1 MTKIEI
7 LNLLNKEKTFLK
19 EKFKVKKIGLF
30 GSYAKNIENK
40 KSDIDIYVEFY
51 EKNFDN
57 ISGLWVYLENKLN
70 KKVDLYYPNKFSN
83 GFILNKIKKEVL
95 YG

>member
-7 LNLLNKEKTFLK
+7 LNFLNKEKAFLK

-30 GSYAKNIENK
+30 GSYAKEIENQ

-83 GFILNKIKKEVL
+83 SFILNKIKKEVL

>member
-1 MTKIEI
+1 MSRLEI
-7 LNLLNKEKTFLK
+7 LNFLKKEKTFLK

-30 GSYAKNIENK
+30 GSYAKNVENE

-57 ISGLWVYLENKLN
+57 ISGLWVYLETKLN
-70 KKVDLYYPNKFSN
+70 KKVDLYYPHKFSN
-83 GFILNKIKKEVL
+83 KFILDEIKKEVI